1 MLNAEY
7 HIKRILRKKFS
18 QHIWNSM
25 RATVTTNSMIYAKH
39 NYSIRCI
46 SSNCRIMMKTF
57 FRVFVKFA
65 FQYTLHFA
73 FKSTNVEIAFNFKL
87 NLILCQFY
95 AFIYLLIFSKV
106 IFNSN
111 QIQKYQYDLL
121 KKNPATK
128 NYFDLNKANKYDA
141 ILIGL
146 NFPIFRFWMTFR
158 FIFIGL
164 WVFFSILSIV
174 IHIEAT
180 KPYSANEK
188 GNQKD

>member
-7 HIKRILRKKFS
+7 HIKRILKKKFS

-65 FQYTLHFA
+65 FQYTLHFV

-87 NLILCQFY
+87 NLIFCQFY
-95 AFIYLLIFSKV
+95 AYIYLLIFSKV

-111 QIQKYQYDLL
+111 QIQKYQYDSL
-121 KKNPATK
+121 KKKSRTQK
-128 NYFDLNKANKYDA
+128 T
-141 ILIGL
+141 ILIWIKRINMMPFL
-146 NFPIFRFWMTFR
+146 LVWIFQ
-158 FIFIGL
+158 
-164 WVFFSILSIV
+164 FSDFEWLFALFS
-174 IHIEAT
+174 
-180 KPYSANEK
+180 
-188 GNQKD
+188 